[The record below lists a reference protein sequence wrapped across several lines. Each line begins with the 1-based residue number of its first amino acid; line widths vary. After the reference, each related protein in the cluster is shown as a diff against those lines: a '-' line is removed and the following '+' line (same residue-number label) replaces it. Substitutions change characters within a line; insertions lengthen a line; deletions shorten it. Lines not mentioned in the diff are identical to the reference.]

1 MPHECTDCGRA
12 FADGSK
18 EMLSGC
24 PNCGGTTFQFRPA
37 GSEPAGRPD
46 EPPDGPEADA
56 DRVARTVGNAAS
68 AVRNLVTGDSTPA
81 GPPERDQSG
90 SETTASEAA
99 GTAESGESATAAA
112 TESEDSDG
120 SVAAT
125 ESEDSDGSVAVTESE
140 DSDGSVAV
148 TEEDDSPTG
157 EVTVPSTPEWPGAGD
172 TGTESDDGQQ
182 DTTTRQAE
190 PTQSDT
196 PDDIV
201 EADEIPDASAGQR
214 DRPPVP
220 DPRPLSARPEKN
232 EESGADTE
240 SGDNE
245 ESGAD
250 TESGDN
256 EESGADT
263 ESGDNEESTPAD
275 VAEEVTAGDSDERPS
290 LSELRAELNDQ
301 FESIRVVEPGQYELN
316 LMELYDREEYIVA
329 LQEDGKYT
337 IQLPERWDER

>member
-99 GTAESGESATAAA
+99 GTAESGEPATAAA
-112 TESEDSDG
+112 IESEDSD
-120 SVAAT
+120 S
-125 ESEDSDGSVAVTESE
+125 
-140 DSDGSVAV
+140 SVAV

>member
-81 GPPERDQSG
+81 GPPEREQSG

-99 GTAESGESATAAA
+99 GTAESGEPATAAA
-112 TESEDSDG
+112 TESEG
-120 SVAAT
+120 
-125 ESEDSDGSVAVTESE
+125 
-140 DSDGSVAV
+140 SDGSVAV

-245 ESGAD
+245 ES
-250 TESGDN
+250 
-256 EESGADT
+256 
-263 ESGDNEESTPAD
+263 TPAD

>member
-37 GSEPAGRPD
+37 GTEPTGQPD

-56 DRVARTVGNAAS
+56 DGVARTVGNAAS
-68 AVRNLVTGDSTPA
+68 AVRNLVTGDSSPA
-81 GPPERDQSG
+81 GPPERNQSG
-90 SETTASEAA
+90 SATTASEAA
-99 GTAESGESATAAA
+99 GTVESK
-112 TESEDSDG
+112 DSDG
-120 SVAAT
+120 SAAVT

-148 TEEDDSPTG
+148 TESEDSDGSAAVTEDDDSATG
-157 EVTVPSTPEWPGAGD
+157 EVTVPSTPEWPGADD

-182 DTTTRQAE
+182 GTTTRQAE

-196 PDDIV
+196 PDNIV
-201 EADEIPDASAGQR
+201 EADEIPTASAGQR

-232 EESGADTE
+232 EESGEDLE
-240 SGDNE
+240 PE
-245 ESGAD
+245 
-250 TESGDN
+250 
-256 EESGADT
+256 
-263 ESGDNEESTPAD
+263 DNEESTPAD
-275 VAEEVTAGDSDERPS
+275 LTEEVTTGGSDGGPS
-290 LSELRAELNDQ
+290 LSQLRAELNDQ

-337 IQLPERWDER
+337 IQLPERWDKR

>member
-37 GSEPAGRPD
+37 GAEPAGRPD
-46 EPPDGPEADA
+46 EPPDRPDA
-56 DRVARTVGNAAS
+56 DVDGVARTVGNAAS

-81 GPPERDQSG
+81 APPERDQSA
-90 SETTASEAA
+90 SATTTSEAA
-99 GTAESGESATAAA
+99 GTAESEESTTAAGTESEESTTAAAAESEESTPAAATESEESATAAATESGESATAAA
-112 TESEDSDG
+112 TED
-120 SVAAT
+120 
-125 ESEDSDGSVAVTESE
+125 
-140 DSDGSVAV
+140 
-148 TEEDDSPTG
+148 DDSATG
-157 EVTVPSTPEWPGAGD
+157 EVTVPSTPEWPGAD
-172 TGTESDDGQQ
+172 DAGTESDNGQQ
-182 DTTTRQAE
+182 SAPTHQAE

-201 EADEIPDASAGQR
+201 EADEIPTASTGQR

-220 DPRPLSARPEKN
+220 DPRPLSARPEKT
-232 EESGADTE
+232 EESGEGLE
-240 SGDNE
+240 STDN
-245 ESGAD
+245 G
-250 TESGDN
+250 
-256 EESGADT
+256 
-263 ESGDNEESTPAD
+263 ESTPPD
-275 VAEEVTAGDSDERPS
+275 VAEVTPGDSDERPS
-290 LSELRAELNDQ
+290 LSELRAELNNQ

-337 IQLPERWDER
+337 IQLPERWNER

>member
-37 GSEPAGRPD
+37 GTEPAGRPD
-46 EPPDGPEADA
+46 GPPDRPDA
-56 DRVARTVGNAAS
+56 DVDGVARTVGNAAS
-68 AVRNLVTGDSTPA
+68 AVRNLVTGDSTRA

-99 GTAESGESATAAA
+99 GTAESGEPATAAA
-112 TESEDSDG
+112 TESEESDG
-120 SVAAT
+120 SVAAA
-125 ESEDSDGSVAVTESE
+125 ED
-140 DSDGSVAV
+140 
-148 TEEDDSPTG
+148 DDSPTG
-157 EVTVPSTPEWPGAGD
+157 EVTVPSTPEWPGADD

-182 DTTTRQAE
+182 ATTTRQAE
-190 PTQSDT
+190 PAQSDT

-201 EADEIPDASAGQR
+201 EADEIPTASAGQR

-220 DPRPLSARPEKN
+220 DPRPLSARPEKT
-232 EESGADTE
+232 EESGADPE
-240 SGDNE
+240 SE
-245 ESGAD
+245 
-250 TESGDN
+250 
-256 EESGADT
+256 
-263 ESGDNEESTPAD
+263 DNEESTPAD
-275 VAEEVTAGDSDERPS
+275 VAEEVTAGDSDKRPS

>member
-37 GSEPAGRPD
+37 GTEPTGQPD

-81 GPPERDQSG
+81 GPPERNQSG
-90 SETTASEAA
+90 SATTASEAA
-99 GTAESGESATAAA
+99 GTVESK
-112 TESEDSDG
+112 DSDG
-120 SVAAT
+120 SA
-125 ESEDSDGSVAVTESE
+125 AVTE
-140 DSDGSVAV
+140 D
-148 TEEDDSPTG
+148 DDSATG
-157 EVTVPSTPEWPGAGD
+157 EVTVPSTPEWPGADD

-182 DTTTRQAE
+182 GTTTRQAE

-196 PDDIV
+196 PDNIV
-201 EADEIPDASAGQR
+201 EADEIPTASAGQR

-232 EESGADTE
+232 EESGEDLE
-240 SGDNE
+240 PE
-245 ESGAD
+245 
-250 TESGDN
+250 
-256 EESGADT
+256 
-263 ESGDNEESTPAD
+263 DNEESTPAD
-275 VAEEVTAGDSDERPS
+275 LTEEVTTGGSDGGPS
-290 LSELRAELNDQ
+290 LSQLRAELNDQ

-337 IQLPERWDER
+337 IQLPERWDKR